1 MGGGGDFINQ
11 LKGFWREYKGYKLRH
26 KVKELYW
33 QIRYAWQRA
42 WQGYDSSDIFNMNDN
57 LREKMIVML
66 EEYDKTRAC
75 LFTKPYSLEEIKNI
89 PSEELI
95 MTNEETSEV
104 IQKMIGLLKAS
115 NESYY
120 CDENYNLKDGY
131 TYEAVYKEC
140 ERNTKEF
147 FEIFMLYWNQLWD

>member
-1 MGGGGDFINQ
+1 
-11 LKGFWREYKGYKLRH
+11 
-26 KVKELYW
+26 
-33 QIRYAWQRA
+33 
-42 WQGYDSSDIFNMNDN
+42 MNDN

-104 IQKMIGLLKAS
+104 IQKMIALLKAS
-115 NESYY
+115 DESYY
-120 CDENYNLKDGY
+120 YDENYNLKDGY
-131 TYEAVYKEC
+131 TYKKVYKEC

-147 FEIFMLYWNQLWD
+147 FEIFVLYWNQLWD